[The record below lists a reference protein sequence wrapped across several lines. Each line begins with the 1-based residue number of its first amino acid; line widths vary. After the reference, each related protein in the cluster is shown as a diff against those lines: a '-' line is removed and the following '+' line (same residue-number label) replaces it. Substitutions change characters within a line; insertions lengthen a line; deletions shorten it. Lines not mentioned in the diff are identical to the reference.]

1 MEASLEMLSTP
12 KGCNEGGLWVMFLD
26 CAGESHSEAQ
36 PRDAKSE
43 SLKCSAGAYEVG
55 GEIPRCCKFHRR
67 SRDRRPTVSER
78 ERKAR
83 TWTIEKFRN

>member
-1 MEASLEMLSTP
+1 MEASLEMLSTL
-12 KGCNEGGLWVMFLD
+12 KGCNEGALWVMFLD